1 MHACIF
7 GLGGRTLL
15 ALRGAYRQ
23 PRLIPGP
30 NACKTDDTYINRT
43 NGGELHLMN
52 NQERKAAR
60 IARDKARKAEKK
72 AALLEEYGCFEK
84 VVSNQTMHKSLLK
97 RRDGVEWKGSV
108 QKYLQYAIVKI
119 YRTKHS
125 LLTGE
130 MSVNK
135 TVRKMTVVER
145 GKVRQVQGVLID
157 TRVVQGALCDHCIT
171 PVTQPT
177 LIYDNP
183 ASTKG
188 KGIDHARRR
197 MSCHIE
203 RMVRKVGPEFYALT
217 YDFSGFFD
225 SISHRV
231 CDDIL
236 EKEGI
241 DERLRKLIMY
251 CMKMY
256 QEQDFMEIKDPEERE
271 RKLIALANNELCGA
285 TLGSQESQD
294 FALAVPNDLDH
305 LVKDKCGVKGY
316 IRYMDDGIILHE
328 SKEFLKDLLV
338 LIREIAKKLGLVLNE
353 KKTRITKST
362 RGFMFL
368 KIRYVVTKTGRIIK
382 RIARS
387 GIIRMRRKLKKFHG
401 LVRRGLM
408 TLDDVFRSFFS
419 WYGNAK
425 KNAKTYR
432 SRKRLLQFYNSLFNR
447 YKTGGIVA

>member
-1 MHACIF
+1 MA
-7 GLGGRTLL
+7 
-15 ALRGAYRQ
+15 
-23 PRLIPGP
+23 
-30 NACKTDDTYINRT
+30 
-43 NGGELHLMN
+43 
-52 NQERKAAR
+52 
-60 IARDKARKAEKK
+60 
-72 AALLEEYGCFEK
+72 
-84 VVSNQTMHKSLLK
+84 
-97 RRDGVEWKGSV
+97 
-108 QKYLQYAIVKI
+108 
-119 YRTKHS
+119 
-125 LLTGE
+125 
-130 MSVNK
+130 VNK

-171 PVTQPT
+171 PITQPT

-197 MSCHIE
+197 MSCQLE

-225 SISHRV
+225 SISHKV
-231 CDDIL
+231 CNDIL

-241 DERLRKLIMY
+241 EQRLRELIMY

-256 QEQDFMEIKDPEERE
+256 QEQDFLEIKDPIERE

-305 LVKDKCGVKGY
+305 LVKDKCGVKCY

-328 SKEFLKDLLV
+328 SKQFLKDLLT
-338 LIREIAKKLGLVLNE
+338 LIQDIAKKLGLVLNK

-401 LVRRGLM
+401 LVLKWMM
-408 TLDDVFRSFFS
+408 TVDDVFRSFFS
-419 WYGNAK
+419 WFGNAK
-425 KNAKTYR
+425 KNGRTFH
-432 SRKRLLQFYNSLFNR
+432 SRKRLLCMYNSLFKR
-447 YKTGGIVA
+447 YKTGGMLA